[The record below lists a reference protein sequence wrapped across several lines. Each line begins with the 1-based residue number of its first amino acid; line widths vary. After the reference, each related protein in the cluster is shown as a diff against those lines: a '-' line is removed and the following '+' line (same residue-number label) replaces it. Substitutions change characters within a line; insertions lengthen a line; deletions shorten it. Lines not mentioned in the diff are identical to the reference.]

1 MDRMTAMETFV
12 TVVDAGS
19 FSAAARRLKLGQPAV
34 SKSIAQ
40 LEEHLGARLLLRST
54 RGLTPTDAGQ
64 RFYEHARRAIDE
76 ADRAEQAVRESSD
89 GLSGRLRISAA
100 VTFARL
106 HVLPALK
113 TFLDQHPK
121 LSIDIILDDR
131 SIDLLEQGVDVALRM
146 GTLDDSTMTAKR
158 ILRGRR
164 LVVGTPRYFAEA
176 GIPTTPADLSRH
188 QAIVY
193 SQRGG
198 GESWSF
204 SRNDG
209 AEVAEVAVVVSG
221 RVSVSAAEGM
231 RTAVLGHMGLA
242 VASEWMFSPELGD
255 GTLQAVLTEWTLPP
269 IDVWAVFPSGRMA
282 TTKARAFVA
291 FVEHLLG
298 RQASSTEVDP
308 ESTFAD

>member
-1 MDRMTAMETFV
+1 MDRMSAMETFV

-40 LEEHLGARLLLRST
+40 LEENLGARLLLRST

-76 ADRAEQAVRESSD
+76 ADQAEQAVRESSD
-89 GLSGRLRISAA
+89 GLSGRLRIGAA

-131 SIDLLEQGVDVALRM
+131 SIDLLERGVDVALRM
-146 GTLDDSTMTAKR
+146 GPLDDSTMTAKH
-158 ILRGRR
+158 LQRGRR

-176 GIPTTPADLSRH
+176 GIPKTPADLSRH

-193 SQRGG
+193 SLRGG
-198 GESWSF
+198 GESWAF
-204 SRNDG
+204 SGNDG
-209 AEVAEVAVVVSG
+209 AEVAVVVSG

-242 VASEWMFSPELGD
+242 VASEWMFSPELAD
-255 GTLQAVLTEWTLPP
+255 GTVQAVLTEWTLPP

-298 RQASSTEVDP
+298 GQSGAEVDP
-308 ESTFAD
+308 ASTLAD

>member
-1 MDRMTAMETFV
+1 MDRMAVMEAFV

-76 ADRAEQAVRESSD
+76 ADQAEQAVRESSG
-89 GLSGRLRISAA
+89 GLSGRLRIGAA

-121 LSIDIILDDR
+121 LSIDLILDDR

-158 ILRGRR
+158 IVRGRR
-164 LVVGTPRYFAEA
+164 LVVGTPQYFAQA

-193 SQRGG
+193 SLRGG

-204 SRNDG
+204 SRDDG
-209 AEVAEVAVVVSG
+209 AEIAVAVTG

-231 RTAVLGHMGLA
+231 RTAVLGHVGLA
-242 VASEWMFSPELGD
+242 VASEWMFSPELAD
-255 GTLQAVLTEWTLPP
+255 GTVQAVLTEWTLPS

-291 FVEHLLG
+291 FVEHVLG
-298 RQASSTEVDP
+298 VAPTV
-308 ESTFAD
+308 

>member
-19 FSAAARRLKLGQPAV
+19 SSAAARRLKLGQPAV

-40 LEEHLGARLLLRST
+40 LEENLGARLLLRST

-76 ADRAEQAVRESSD
+76 ADQAEQAVRESSD
-89 GLSGRLRISAA
+89 GLSGRLRIGAA

-131 SIDLLEQGVDVALRM
+131 SIDLLERGVDVALRM
-146 GTLDDSTMTAKR
+146 GPLEDSTMTAKH
-158 ILRGRR
+158 IQRGRR

-176 GIPTTPADLSRH
+176 GIPKTPADLSRH

-193 SQRGG
+193 SLRGG
-198 GESWSF
+198 GESWAF
-204 SRNDG
+204 SGNDG
-209 AEVAEVAVVVSG
+209 TEVAVVVSG

-242 VASEWMFSPELGD
+242 VASEWMFSPELAD
-255 GTLQAVLTEWTLPP
+255 GTVQAVLTEWTLPP

-298 RQASSTEVDP
+298 GQGGSAEVDP
-308 ESTFAD
+308 ESTLAD

>member
-76 ADRAEQAVRESSD
+76 ADRAEQAVQESSD
-89 GLSGRLRISAA
+89 GLSGRLRICAA

-131 SIDLLEQGVDVALRM
+131 SIDLLEQGVDIALRM

-176 GIPTTPADLSRH
+176 GIPKTPAELSRH
-188 QAIVY
+188 QAIIY

-209 AEVAEVAVVVSG
+209 AEVDVVVSG
-221 RVSVSAAEGM
+221 RVSVSAAEGI

-242 VASEWMFSPELGD
+242 VASEWMFSPELAD
-255 GTLQAVLTEWTLPP
+255 GTVQAVLTEWTLPS

-298 RQASSTEVDP
+298 RHVGSAEADP
-308 ESTFAD
+308 ESAVAD